1 MNVGS
6 WSGSEDGLN
15 LGSWSGS
22 EDGLRT
28 GREASLRTLK
38 GTLKGRLMHK
48 KILDP
53 KGDFC

>member
-22 EDGLRT
+22 EDGLKT
-28 GREASLRTLK
+28 GREASLRTLN
-38 GTLKGRLMHK
+38 GLLMHK